1 MSMPI
6 TQAGYSAL
14 KERLRLVKIEFEKMP
29 ELIAIARA
37 KGDLKENA
45 DYHAAR
51 EKQGMLKA
59 EMDKLNADL
68 MGAQVIDPAKLPADT
83 VTFGKRVKLEDLDSK
98 ETLTWRILGPG
109 EADSEKGEISV
120 TSQLAKGLLGK
131 KAGMEAAITVPAGS
145 KRYRIL
151 EVSL

>member
-145 KRYRIL
+145 KRYCIL

>member
-1 MSMPI
+1 MSLPI
-6 TQAGYSAL
+6 TQPGYDAL

-59 EMDKLNADL
+59 EMDKLNGDL
-68 MGAQVIDPAKLPADT
+68 MQAQVIDPAKLPPDT
-83 VTFGKRVKLEDLDSK
+83 ITFGKRVKLEDLDTK

-109 EADSEKGEISV
+109 EANSEKGEISV
-120 TSQLAKGLLGK
+120 TSQLAKGILGK
-131 KAGMEAAITVPAGS
+131 KAGMEAAIVVPAGA

-151 EVSL
+151 EVFL